1 MSGIEAPPARKPA
14 AIAEAITRRRGALSA
29 CVAELDRRRHEL
41 TDVRLQIRRH
51 ARGVTLTVLAMSA
64 AAAGSVAYGRWRA
77 RRRNTLIAR
86 GSRLRDAL
94 GRMLDRPERV
104 AAEPTIAQRILSS
117 AGSAAAAF
125 LIKAAL
131 NRVSRPG
138 RSDPLLLERRHSG
151 SRRESL

>member
-1 MSGIEAPPARKPA
+1 MSAIEAPPARKAP
-14 AIAEAITRRRGALSA
+14 AIAEAITRRRGDLTA

-64 AAAGSVAYGRWRA
+64 AAAGSVAYGMWRA

-104 AAEPTIAQRILSS
+104 AAEPTITQRILSS

-125 LIKAAL
+125 LVKAAL
-131 NRVSRPG
+131 NRVSRPR
-138 RSDPLLLERRHSG
+138 RSDPRTLERHHFG
-151 SRRESL
+151 SRRESP

>member
-1 MSGIEAPPARKPA
+1 VSGIEAPPARKPP
-14 AIAEAITRRRGALSA
+14 AIAEAITRRRGDLTAF
-29 CVAELDRRRHEL
+29 VAELDRRRHEL

-51 ARGVTLTVLAMSA
+51 ARGVTLTLSA
-64 AAAGSVAYGRWRA
+64 AAAGSVAYGMWRA

-104 AAEPTIAQRILSS
+104 AAEPTISQRILSS

-125 LIKAAL
+125 LVKAAL
-131 NRVSRPG
+131 NRVSRPR
-138 RSDPLLLERRHSG
+138 RSDPLTLERCHFG
-151 SRRESL
+151 SRRETP